1 MALFGDLL
9 AFLACILVTAYLLFG
24 QNVRQRLSLMT
35 YTFIVYAI
43 SSIVLII
50 YVLFAGESLL
60 PTKQTDWIYFIL
72 LAILPTL
79 LGHSLFNWVVKWL
92 STSIISMAI
101 LFEPIGA
108 SILAYFILQEKILWT
123 QIMGGAVIIISISLF
138 IIDEKKSK
146 AKALDKHALHA
157 Q

>member
-1 MALFGDLL
+1 
-9 AFLACILVTAYLLFG
+9 
-24 QNVRQRLSLMT
+24 
-35 YTFIVYAI
+35 
-43 SSIVLII
+43 
-50 YVLFAGESLL
+50 
-60 PTKQTDWIYFIL
+60 
-72 LAILPTL
+72 
-79 LGHSLFNWVVKWL
+79 
-92 STSIISMAI
+92 MAI